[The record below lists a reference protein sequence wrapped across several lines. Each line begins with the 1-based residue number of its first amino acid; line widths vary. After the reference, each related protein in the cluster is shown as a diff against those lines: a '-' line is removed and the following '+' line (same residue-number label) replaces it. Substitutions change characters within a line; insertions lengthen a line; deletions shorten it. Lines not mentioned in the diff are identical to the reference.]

1 MFEFLNRP
9 KIDTADAAPAEGK
22 ASATGHAIA
31 WPGAGRVA
39 WSPRDDVSLTRTGFI
54 GNPVGFRA
62 VKITA
67 EAAAALPVVLQDQE
81 RRYETHPIQALLA
94 RPNAAQGRAE
104 IIEALYGQLLVT
116 GNGYLEGVG
125 DEGLPVELHVL
136 WSDRMNIVSGADG
149 WLVACGCGVNGHK
162 HRFAVA
168 PNETIVCHVKSSH
181 PQDDHYG
188 FSPMQA
194 SGSSIDVSCRLLAAV
209 GGLDH
214 SHFSMGACYAY

>member
-39 WSPRDDVSLTRTGFI
+39 WGPRDVVSLTRTGFI

-67 EAAAALPVVLQDQE
+67 EAAAALPVVVQDQE
-81 RRYETHPIQALLA
+81 RRYETHP
-94 RPNAAQGRAE
+94 NAAQGRVE
-104 IIEALYGQLLVT
+104 IIEALYGQLLLT

-136 WSDRMNIVSGADG
+136 RSDRMNIVSGADG
-149 WLVACGCGVNGHK
+149 WLVAYGYGVNGHK

-168 PNETIVCHVKSSH
+168 PNETMVYHVKSFH

-188 FSPMQA
+188 FSQMQVSA
-194 SGSSIDVSCRLLAAV
+194 SSIDVSCRSLAAV
-209 GGLDH
+209 GGWDR
-214 SHFSMGACYAY
+214 SQFSMGVCHEY

>member
-62 VKITA
+62 VKITE

-81 RRYETHPIQALLA
+81 RRYETHQFKRFWPAQMPHRVA
-94 RPNAAQGRAE
+94 RKFLRR
-104 IIEALYGQLLVT
+104 Y
-116 GNGYLEGVG
+116 
-125 DEGLPVELHVL
+125 
-136 WSDRMNIVSGADG
+136 M
-149 WLVACGCGVNGHK
+149 VN
-162 HRFAVA
+162 
-168 PNETIVCHVKSSH
+168 C
-181 PQDDHYG
+181 
-188 FSPMQA
+188 
-194 SGSSIDVSCRLLAAV
+194 L
-209 GGLDH
+209 
-214 SHFSMGACYAY
+214 